1 MQSIRTKERNPAEQI
16 ICGYLLGKVFF
27 SYLLVVFFSPLNYPG
42 LFFHYFLKQICA
54 LFDD

>member
-1 MQSIRTKERNPAEQI
+1 MQNVRTEEGNPAEQI

-27 SYLLVVFFSPLNYPG
+27 SYLFVVFFPPLNYPG
-42 LFFHYFLKQICA
+42 PFFHYFLKQICA